1 MARNNIMD
9 DVKICI
15 AGRVPKAPLIFPIFF
30 EAFVAR
36 QIGISFH
43 DYSTRAPIIAQ
54 VWDYAIEHFD
64 TDWAGLFIDDLIEYD
79 MLGIETADGPD
90 HPYAVTKYLP
100 TDIGA
105 LDRLHIPSP
114 KKDGRMPMLLEAQK
128 RIRNRWGDRVVISKN
143 VAAPFSG
150 LTLLYGIND
159 TMLMT
164 CDAPDLLKKSMMF
177 VEELAITWGRALIE
191 GGTDIIWL
199 GDCSAS
205 SRFISL
211 DMYREFAMEPARR
224 VISALKQAGGIVIYH
239 AGENRLPFL
248 VETAKLGADILS
260 VEGGIDLAEVKNTLG
275 PHMALSGNLDGI
287 KEIWQ
292 SQPQDIEQRV
302 RQLVRDV
309 AIKGGVIVNTGEGI
323 PEQTPAANVRAM
335 IQGIRNAWPVAH
347 AP

>member
-1 MARNNIMD
+1 
-9 DVKICI
+9 
-15 AGRVPKAPLIFPIFF
+15 
-30 EAFVAR
+30 
-36 QIGISFH
+36 
-43 DYSTRAPIIAQ
+43 
-54 VWDYAIEHFD
+54 
-64 TDWAGLFIDDLIEYD
+64 
-79 MLGIETADGPD
+79 DGPD

-100 TDIGA
+100 AEKGA
-105 LDRLHIPSP
+105 LDRLHIPAP

-128 RIRNRWGDRVVISKN
+128 RIRDRWGDRVVISKS

-150 LTLLYGIND
+150 LTLLYGINN

-164 CDAPDLLKKSMMF
+164 CDAPDLLKKSMTF
-177 VEELAITWGRALIE
+177 LEELAITWGRALIE
-191 GGTDIIWL
+191 AGTDVIWL

-211 DMYREFAMEPARR
+211 EMYREFAMEPARR

-260 VEGGIDLAEVKNTLG
+260 VEGGINLAEVKNALG

-292 SQPQDIEQRV
+292 SQPQDIGQRV

-323 PEQTPAANVRAM
+323 PEQTPVANVLAM
-335 IQGIRNAWPVAH
+335 IQGIRNAWPAAH
-347 AP
+347 SP